1 VIRDFL
7 RKYRWWL
14 VGVLVVYVGGSL
26 ILLYLTDSPQA
37 LPFQYQV
44 R

>member
-1 VIRDFL
+1 MKEFF
-7 RKYRWWL
+7 RKYRWL
-14 VGVLVVYVGGSL
+14 IVGVLVVYVCISL
-26 ILLYLTDSPQA
+26 LLLFLTDSPQS

>member
-7 RKYRWWL
+7 RKYRWLL
-14 VGVLVVYVGGSL
+14 VGILVVYVCVSL
-26 ILLYLTDSPQA
+26 LLLYLTDSPQA

>member
-1 VIRDFL
+1 MKEFL
-7 RKYRWWL
+7 RKYRWWI
-14 VGVLVVYVGGSL
+14 VGVLVVYVGISL
-26 ILLYLTDSPQA
+26 LLVLLTDSPQS